1 MRAAPHKRV
10 RLMRRTRVRALQVR
24 HNRTRIIFDNRALA
38 TPEPRRGLLLLPS
51 LQYAQDGHYNRTMAA
66 ALRKAMLSRPSATP
80 LLVLHVCSGVGTQ
93 SIVAAQA
100 RPQVKDFVVA
110 CEKSASEVAIAES
123 AARQNSVSER
133 ISFLQKDA
141 RNIKA
146 NAAPGTR
153 DATPRNA
160 ARVPVDYIPPDASR
174 RRRTRS

>member
-80 LLVLHVCSGVGTQ
+80 LLVLHVCSGIGTQ

-110 CEKSASEVAIAES
+110 CEKSAAEVAIAES

-146 NAAPGTR
+146 SAAPGTR
-153 DATPRNA
+153 RVTPRNTT
-160 ARVPVDYIPPDASR
+160 RLPVDYTPNATR

>member
-80 LLVLHVCSGVGTQ
+80 LLVLHVCSGIGTQ

-110 CEKSASEVAIAES
+110 CEKSAAEVAIAES

-141 RNIKA
+141 RNIKVS
-146 NAAPGTR
+146 AAPGTR
-153 DATPRNA
+153 HVTPRNTT
-160 ARVPVDYIPPDASR
+160 RLPVDYTPNATR